1 VIRIAEDLAL
11 ALFKTNGSMRS
22 ARKVLCIVIVVSSH
36 PKLRC
41 KYLVLLL
48 PIIQSTVMHDCCY
61 ATCFTGNNFNLR
73 SQNVCDAV
81 GFTRYNPK
89 KMCGLI
95 GLFTP

>member
-41 KYLVLLL
+41 TSRTVITDNSIHNSNAHGSFTWFRLISTYFLLEA
-48 PIIQSTVMHDCCY
+48 Q
-61 ATCFTGNNFNLR
+61 NFNIL
-73 SQNVCDAV
+73 
-81 GFTRYNPK
+81 K
-89 KMCGLI
+89 KYIDLNLCILHQ
-95 GLFTP
+95 